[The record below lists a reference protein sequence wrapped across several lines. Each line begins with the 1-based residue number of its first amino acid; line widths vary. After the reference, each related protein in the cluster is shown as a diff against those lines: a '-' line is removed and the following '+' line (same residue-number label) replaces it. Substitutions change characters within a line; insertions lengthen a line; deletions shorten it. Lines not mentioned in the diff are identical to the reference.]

1 MVHRIK
7 KMLIVNRGEIAR
19 RIMRSAHNMGISTV
33 AVYADGDVN
42 EPFVSEADQAVS
54 LDGETSLE
62 TYLNQNKVLVA
73 AKRTGVDAI
82 HPGYGFLSENKTFAA
97 SVIEAGIIWVGPSVN
112 AIAQMGDKLS
122 SKSLMIKAGVPTL
135 PSIEIAKGADIVK
148 LALDIGY
155 PLLVKASAGGGGKG
169 MRIVLT
175 ETELLEA
182 VESARREAATAFGDD
197 RIFLERWLASS
208 RHIEIQVFGD
218 HHGNLVHCFERECS
232 IQRRHQKII
241 EEAPSSVVTEELRQK
256 MGDAA
261 VAAAKAI
268 DYYSAGTVE
277 FLVDGKDFW
286 FLEMNT
292 RLQVEHPVTEEITGI
307 DLVREQIRIAQGQRL
322 GFKQNDITIDGHAIE
337 ARVYAED
344 PKQDFLPTSGRLLL
358 FERSS
363 LADAR
368 YDTGVETGSTIG
380 IEFDPMLAK
389 VIVHAPT
396 REEAALRLA
405 RVLETTRIKGITSNR
420 DFLVEVLRTQAFLDG
435 DTTTDFIERFDP
447 PRNWSPSRSDVV
459 EASIAAA
466 MVAQGDR
473 RAKAKV
479 LSSLPSGWRNS
490 EMPPE
495 TVVYLFQGEMFVLD
509 YQSQRDESYSVS
521 IDNRDLSVAIK
532 HRDGRE
538 IALEIQGRLVP
549 FTVLVEDNLWFV
561 HGPMGQIELY
571 EEPRFP
577 DPSATDVGGGL
588 SAPMPGNVVATYV
601 SKGESVIEGQL
612 LIILEGMKM
621 EHRIESPHSGFIEQM
636 FVVEGDQVS
645 NGQIL
650 AVLSK
655 NLDPNA
661 FKK

>member
-7 KMLIVNRGEIAR
+7 KLLIANRGEIAR

-33 AVYADGDVN
+33 AIYADGDVN
-42 EPFVSEADQAVS
+42 EPFVREADQAVS
-54 LDGETSLE
+54 LDGHTSLD
-62 TYLNQNKVLVA
+62 TYLNQDKVMAA

-97 SVIEAGIIWVGPSVN
+97 SVIEAGIIWVGPSVD
-112 AIAQMGDKLS
+112 AIAEMGDKLS
-122 SKSLMIKAGVPTL
+122 SKSLMNKAKVPTL
-135 PSIEIAKGADIVK
+135 PSIEIVKGSDVVK
-148 LALDIGY
+148 LAEDIGY

-169 MRIVLT
+169 MRIVLS

-182 VESARREAATAFGDD
+182 VASARREAAAAFGDD

-241 EEAPSSVVTEELRQK
+241 EEAPSSVVNHELRQK

-261 VAAAKAI
+261 VAAARAI
-268 DYYSAGTVE
+268 NYYSAGTVE
-277 FLVDGKDFW
+277 FLVDGQDFW

-292 RLQVEHPVTEEITGI
+292 RLQVEHAVTEEITGI
-307 DLVREQIRIAQGQRL
+307 DLVREQIRIAQGEKL

-344 PKQDFLPTSGRLLL
+344 PEQDFLPTSGRLLL
-358 FERSS
+358 FERSA

-368 YDTGVETGSTIG
+368 YDTGVETGSTVG

-405 RVLETTRIKGITSNR
+405 RVLETTRITGITSNR

-435 DTTTDFIERFDP
+435 DTTTDFIGRINP
-447 PRNWSPSRSDVV
+447 PRKWSPSRSDVI
-459 EASIAAA
+459 EACIAAA

-479 LSSLPSGWRNS
+479 LSRLPSGWRNS

-495 TVVYLFQGEMFVLD
+495 MVAYLFDGETFVLK
-509 YQSQRDESYSVS
+509 YQSQRDGSYHVA
-521 IDNRDLSVAIK
+521 IDSHNLSVAVK
-532 HRDGRE
+532 RRNGRE
-538 IALEIQGRLVP
+538 ISIEIQGHLVP
-549 FTVLVEDNLWFV
+549 FTVLAEENLWFV
-561 HGPMGQIELY
+561 HGPMGQIELS

-577 DPSATDVGGGL
+577 APDATEVGGGL

-601 SKGESVIEGQL
+601 SEGDWVKQGQL
-612 LIILEGMKM
+612 LLILEGMKM
-621 EHRIESPHSGFIEQM
+621 EHRIESPHSGLVEQM

-645 NGQIL
+645 NGQML
-650 AVLSK
+650 VVLSK
-655 NLDPNA
+655 SGEPSS
-661 FKK
+661 